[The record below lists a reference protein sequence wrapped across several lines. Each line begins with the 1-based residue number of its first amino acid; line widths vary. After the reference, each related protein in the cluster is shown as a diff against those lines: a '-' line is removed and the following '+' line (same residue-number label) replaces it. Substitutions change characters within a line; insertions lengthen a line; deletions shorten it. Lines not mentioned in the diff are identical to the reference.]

1 MIIAIAFEI
10 ARNEGAENK
19 NIHFFYTADM
29 PNSRANV

>member
-1 MIIAIAFEI
+1 MIIAIAF
-10 ARNEGAENK
+10 EGAENK